1 MPLNPCQAVRVSRF
15 AFRNPH
21 STLRIPHLLSRLLLT
36 AQNKKAAEAFV
47 RPGGFSKLNFLLNSS
62 VL

>member
-1 MPLNPCQAVRVSRF
+1 MPLNPCQAVRVSPF

-21 STLRIPHLLSRLLLT
+21 LLTGLLLP

-47 RPGGFSKLNFLLNSS
+47 RLGGFS
-62 VL
+62 

>member
-1 MPLNPCQAVRVSRF
+1 MPLNPCQAARVSPF

-21 STLRIPHLLSRLLLT
+21 STLRIPHLLSRLLLP